1 MQILELYT
9 GLEAWHK
16 EVIRPSIIPK
26 CTEYESKVSSSKNI
40 PIFLNFVHS
49 RASCWENLQTLLT
62 MAVFRNNGIIKDET
76 ATT

>member
-1 MQILELYT
+1 MQIHKLCTSLK
-9 GLEAWHK
+9 AWHK
-16 EVIRPSIIPK
+16 EVNRPSIIPK

-49 RASCWENLQTLLT
+49 RASCWENLHTLLT